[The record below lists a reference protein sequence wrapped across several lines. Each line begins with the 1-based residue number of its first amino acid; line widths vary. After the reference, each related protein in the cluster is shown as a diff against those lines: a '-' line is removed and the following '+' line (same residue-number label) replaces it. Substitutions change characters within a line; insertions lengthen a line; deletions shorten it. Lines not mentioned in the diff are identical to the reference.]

1 MIKTK
6 QMCKHAVKKLPFLIK
21 YVPDWYKT
29 PHMCDKVRQ
38 GNDEML
44 MFIPYFYKDEKC
56 VIMLIIMLM
65 Q

>member
-29 PHMCDKVRQ
+29 PQMCDKVRQ

-44 MFIPYFYKDEKC
+44 MFIPYFYKD
-56 VIMLIIMLM
+56 
-65 Q
+65 